1 MNAFDL
7 IKQCK
12 KMLSNLDSWIG
23 IAVEHAASR
32 GFDPNNFCAQRLA
45 PDMFTFTKQVQAGAD
60 AAKYLAAY
68 LSGQTAPSHPDTETT
83 IAELRAR
90 IATCLAYLDTFKAE
104 DFAGAAERKVSPPWL
119 GGKWIAGEDY
129 AVQAGFPNFMFHI
142 TTAYAIL
149 RHNGV
154 ALGKRHF
161 MGSLPVQG

>member
-7 IKQCK
+7 VKQCR

-23 IAVEHAASR
+23 MAVENAAARSY
-32 GFDPNNFCAQRLA
+32 DPNHLVTARLA
-45 PDMFTFTKQVQAGAD
+45 PDMFTFAQQVQSGCD

-68 LSGQTAPSHPDTETT
+68 LTGTKAPSHPDTETT

-90 IATCLAYLDTFKAE
+90 IAACGAYLDGFKAE
-104 DFAGAAERKVSPPWL
+104 DFDGAADRKVSPPWL
-119 GGKWIAGEDY
+119 GGKWVRGEDY
-129 AVQAGFPNFMFHI
+129 ALQAGFPNFLFHM

-154 ALGKRHF
+154 PLGKQF
-161 MGSLPVQG
+161 YIGSLPVQS